1 MHHKRCPNCG
11 FSNPPFK
18 FCGECGTSL
27 DSPARPHQIPT
38 VDTAVVEH
46 ALPHGAERRQLT
58 VLFCDI
64 VDSTAFTEKLDPEE
78 LRNLLEVYRTCIM
91 EVVLAQ
97 NGHIARYF
105 GDGILVYFGY
115 PIAHEDTA
123 HRAVRAALG
132 IVAAIETL
140 NPYLQTT
147 FGVEIKVRLSIDTGL
162 VVVWH
167 ISGEASPEAIDIVGK
182 TPNIAARMQELA
194 TPNSIVIGDT
204 THQLVE
210 GFFYTSALGASLLR
224 GISQP
229 VNVYQVSGEI
239 PAQSRLDIAS
249 ESGLTPLIG
258 REHEVE
264 LLKQGWTQVLASKG
278 QALLIEG
285 EAGIGKSRCLQL
297 IQEYVEHSPE
307 AMIMECRCSPY
318 YQNSPLYPI
327 LSLFQEHVVQFTSTD
342 TAQTRLDKLENLL
355 RDYSIPTVGG
365 DTASLS
371 DSERDVQ
378 EQTPETLPLL
388 AELLEIPFEIQQQTV
403 TGVGA
408 RPYSRPVERDTYPSG
423 WGRRQRRQQTLEVLV
438 QVLLKMAEQR
448 PILFV
453 VEDLHW
459 IDPSS
464 IEFLTLLIHRI
475 ENARIFAVLSC
486 RTDTQPY
493 RYGTPL
499 ERLKGSE
506 ETSAEARDPD
516 DQDRLT
522 SDLLQRSNMS
532 IELEQLLHPE
542 WANALTLATLTP
554 PQVKAMIQHVA
565 GDTVLPSKALTQIV
579 EMTEGVPLFV
589 EELTQMMLEGDPLT
603 LASDASDETDPHAQT
618 MEVPVTLQD
627 LLTARLD
634 ELGAAKEIV
643 QLGATLGREWTAE
656 LLHEVASGLDL
667 GNRLFTDFASLKG
680 ELNKLVNAY
689 ILNRSRGGV
698 SPSVHAGEGTSPLR
712 YTFRHPLLRETAY
725 QALLRSKRQQYH
737 QQIAE
742 VLQDGGGFQ
751 PELVAYHYTEAGL
764 PEKAI
769 DYWHRAGHRA
779 LERSANVEGIRHITQ
794 GLAALE
800 KLSANAS
807 ARELE
812 ATAQREL
819 ELQTIL
825 GSALIATK
833 GYAAPEVEIAYT
845 RARELLET
853 LESKEPDLERDGDA
867 SLDRIKD
874 LRFPILFGLWLS
886 HLVRGRF
893 LSARELGEQCFVIA
907 KQAEDPAFEVEA
919 HRALGAT
926 LYYLSEFRDAL
937 AHLEAGIE
945 LYQPQHHPVPTFLH
959 FVADPGMTLL
969 AYSAPLLW
977 CLGYPLRAE
986 QRLAEAARIG
996 KNRNHPFSDAVLLH
1010 FKSVLYQH
1018 QERVEEVE
1026 TAATQ
1031 MLQICQEHGFSLW
1044 EAAATVMKG
1053 WALTLSSFNET
1064 VARNEMEGD
1073 SNTGT
1078 CKEQATDTYPQ
1089 GTIKKSEEGIAM
1101 IRKGI
1106 AAWEKTR
1113 AELQLP
1119 LFLELLAQ
1127 AYQRAGQYTL
1137 ALQTLDS
1144 ALSVVTRT
1152 GERAYDAELTRR
1164 KGELCLVL
1172 GKETGTVGKKEFGE
1186 TPKPKHPSD
1195 NTVAKAESYFQEAL
1209 AIARRQGAK
1218 SWELRAALS
1227 LSELWCTQDRCA
1239 DAYNLLRP
1247 IYLWFSEGFD
1257 TKDLRQAKHLLETL
1271 KNSHQ
1276 FPLSSK
1282 H

>member
-1 MHHKRCPNCG
+1 M
-11 FSNPPFK
+11 
-18 FCGECGTSL
+18 E
-27 DSPARPHQIPT
+27 Q
-38 VDTAVVEH
+38 V
-46 ALPHGAERRQLT
+46 LPHGAERRQLT

-115 PIAHEDTA
+115 PITHEDAA

-140 NPYLQTT
+140 NPYLQAT
-147 FGVEIKVRLSIDTGL
+147 FGVEINVRLSIDTGL

-167 ISGEASPEAIDIVGK
+167 ISAEESPEAIDIVGK
-182 TPNIAARMQELA
+182 TPNVAARMQKLA
-194 TPNSIVIGDT
+194 TPNGIVIGDT
-204 THQLVE
+204 THQLVD
-210 GFFYTSALGASLLR
+210 GFFNTAALGASPLR

-258 REHEVE
+258 REREVE
-264 LLKQGWTQVLASKG
+264 SLKQSWAQVLASKG

-297 IQEYVEHSPE
+297 IQESVEHHPE
-307 AMIMECRCSPY
+307 AVTMECRCSPY

-327 LSLFQEHVVQFTSTD
+327 LSLFQEHVVQFTNTD
-342 TAQTRLDKLENLL
+342 TAQTHLDKLENLL
-355 RDYSIPTVGG
+355 RDYNIPTVGG
-365 DTASLS
+365 DTASPSNS
-371 DSERDVQ
+371 DREVQ
-378 EQTPETLPLL
+378 EHTPETLPLL
-388 AELLEIPFEIQQQTV
+388 AELLEIPFEVQQQTV
-403 TGVGA
+403 TGVGT
-408 RPYSRPVERDTYPSG
+408 RPYGRPVEQDTYPSG

-438 QVLLKMAEQR
+438 QVLLKMAEQK

-464 IEFLTLLIHRI
+464 IEFLTLLITRI

-486 RTDTQPY
+486 RSGTQPY
-493 RYGTPL
+493 RHVEETPKQKPPLGLKREGQEMGTPH
-499 ERLKGSE
+499 GSRE
-506 ETSAEARDPD
+506 SEFFPTEILDG
-516 DQDRLT
+516 
-522 SDLLQRSNMS
+522 
-532 IELEQLLHPE
+532 EVLEQLLRPE
-542 WANALTLATLTP
+542 WANALTLAALTP
-554 PQVKAMIQHVA
+554 PQVKEMIQHVA
-565 GDTVLPSKALTQIV
+565 GDTALPSEVLTRII

-589 EELTQMMLEGDPLT
+589 EELTQMMLENVSGLQTPPT
-603 LASDASDETDPHAQT
+603 SEVSDGTDPHSQT

-656 LLHEVASGLDL
+656 LLHEIASGIDL
-667 GNRLFTDFASLKG
+667 ENRLFTDFASLKG

-689 ILNRSRGGV
+689 ILNRNQV
-698 SPSVHAGEGTSPLR
+698 ADNQLR

-725 QALLRSKRQQYH
+725 QSLLRSRRQQYH

-742 VLQDGGGFQ
+742 VLQGGGGFQ
-751 PELVAYHYTEAGL
+751 PELVAHHYTEAGL

-769 DYWHRAGHRA
+769 DYWHRAGQRA

-800 KLSANAS
+800 ELSTNAS

-833 GYAAPEVEIAYT
+833 GYAAPEVEVAYT

-853 LESKEPDLERDGDA
+853 LESKEPTLEGNTDS

-907 KQAEDPAFEVEA
+907 KQVGDPAFEVEA

-926 LYYLSEFRDAL
+926 LYYLSEFKDAL

-977 CLGYPLRAE
+977 CLGYPLQAE
-986 QRLAEAARIG
+986 ERLAEAARIG
-996 KNRNHPFSDAVLLH
+996 RDRSHPFSDAVLLH
-1010 FKSVLYQH
+1010 FKAVLYQH
-1018 QERVEEVE
+1018 QDEVEEVE
-1026 TAATQ
+1026 TTATQ

-1053 WALTLSSFNET
+1053 WALTELNH
-1064 VARNEMEGD
+1064 
-1073 SNTGT
+1073 
-1078 CKEQATDTYPQ
+1078 
-1089 GTIKKSEEGIAM
+1089 SEEGIAM

-1119 LFLELLAQ
+1119 LFLALLAQ

-1172 GKETGTVGKKEFGE
+1172 GKETEIVGGKDTTSTV
-1186 TPKPKHPSD
+1186 
-1195 NTVAKAESYFQEAL
+1195 VKAESYFQEAL

-1227 LSELWCTQDRCA
+1227 LSELWCTQDRCRE
-1239 DAYNLLRP
+1239 AYNLLRP

-1257 TKDLRQAKHLLETL
+1257 TKDLRQAKHLLKKLQEVNHSN
-1271 KNSHQ
+1271 K
-1276 FPLSSK
+1276 
-1282 H
+1282 

>member
-1 MHHKRCPNCG
+1 MDHKRCPNCG
-11 FSNPPFK
+11 FLNPPFK
-18 FCGECGTSL
+18 FCGECGTPL
-27 DSPARPHQIPT
+27 ESPRGSRQIPG
-38 VDTAVVEH
+38 VDTAVVEQT
-46 ALPHGAERRQLT
+46 LPHGAERRQLT

-64 VDSTAFTEKLDPEE
+64 VDSTVFTEKLDPEE

-97 NGHIARYF
+97 DGHIARYF

-115 PIAHEDTA
+115 PIAHEDAA

-132 IVAAIETL
+132 IVAALETL
-140 NPYLQTT
+140 NPYLQAT
-147 FGVEIKVRLSIDTGL
+147 FGMKVNVRLSIDTGL

-167 ISGEASPEAIDIVGK
+167 ISVEGSPEAIDIVGK
-182 TPNIAARMQELA
+182 TPNLAARMQEFA
-194 TPNSIVIGDT
+194 TPNSIVIGNT
-204 THQLVE
+204 THQLIE
-210 GFFYTSALGASLLR
+210 GFFKTDALGTFPVR

-258 REHEVE
+258 REREIE
-264 LLKQGWTQVLASKG
+264 SLKRGWAQVLASNG

-297 IQEYVEHSPE
+297 IQEYVERAPE
-307 AMIMECRCSPY
+307 AVIMECRCSPY

-355 RDYSIPTVGG
+355 RNYSIPTVG
-365 DTASLS
+365 DDAASPSNS
-371 DSERDVQ
+371 DGEVQ
-378 EQTPETLPLL
+378 EHAPETLPLL
-388 AELLEIPFEIQQQTV
+388 AELLEIPLEVQQQTG

-408 RPYSRPVERDTYPSG
+408 RPYGRPVEQDTYPSG
-423 WGRRQRRQQTLEVLV
+423 WGRRQRRQQTLEVLI
-438 QVLLKMAEQR
+438 QVLLKMAEQK

-464 IEFLTLLIHRI
+464 IEFLTLLITRI

-486 RTDTQPY
+486 RTDTQHFRQSSQPEEDEQ
-493 RYGTPL
+493 PL
-499 ERLKGSE
+499 
-506 ETSAEARDPD
+506 
-516 DQDRLT
+516 QDEI
-522 SDLLQRSNMS
+522 SDGDLDSSVLDR
-532 IELEQLLHPE
+532 EVLEQLLHPE
-542 WANALTLATLTP
+542 WANALPLAALTP
-554 PQVKAMIQHVA
+554 PQVEEMIQHVA
-565 GDTVLPSKALTQIV
+565 GDTALPSEVLTRIV

-589 EELTQMMLEGDPLT
+589 EELTQMMLENVSGLQTPPTFDV
-603 LASDASDETDPHAQT
+603 SDGTGPHSQT

-627 LLTARLD
+627 LLTAKLD

-667 GNRLFTDFASLKG
+667 GNRLFTDFALLKG

-698 SPSVHAGEGTSPLR
+698 SPSVLVGEGTSPLR

-725 QALLRSKRQQYH
+725 QSLLRSKRQQYH

-769 DYWHRAGHRA
+769 DYWHRAGQRA

-800 KLSANAS
+800 KLSINAS
-807 ARELE
+807 TRGSE

-833 GYAAPEVEIAYT
+833 GYAAPEVEVAYT

-853 LESKEPDLERDGDA
+853 FESQEPTLAGDTDA

-907 KQAEDPAFEVEA
+907 KQAGDPAFEVEA

-977 CLGYPLRAE
+977 SLGFPLQAE
-986 QRLAEAARIG
+986 ERVAEAARIG
-996 KNRNHPFSDAVLLH
+996 KDRSHPFSDAVLLH

-1018 QERVEEVE
+1018 QEKVEEVE
-1026 TAATQ
+1026 TTATQ

-1053 WALTLSSFNET
+1053 WALTELD
-1064 VARNEMEGD
+1064 R
-1073 SNTGT
+1073 
-1078 CKEQATDTYPQ
+1078 
-1089 GTIKKSEEGIAM
+1089 SEEGIAM

-1113 AELQLP
+1113 AELLLP

-1144 ALSVVTRT
+1144 ALGVVTRT
-1152 GERAYDAELTRR
+1152 GERAYDVELTRR

-1172 GKETGTVGKKEFGE
+1172 GKETEAVGGKEFGV
-1186 TPKPKHPSD
+1186 TNPSY
-1195 NTVAKAESYFQEAL
+1195 NAVTKAESYFQEAL

-1227 LSELWCTQDRCA
+1227 LSELWCTQDRYRE
-1239 DAYNLLRP
+1239 AYNLLRP
-1247 IYLWFSEGFD
+1247 IYMWFSEGFD
-1257 TKDLRQAKHLLETL
+1257 TKDLRQARHLLEKL
-1271 KNSHQ
+1271 KDSHQ
-1276 FPLSSK
+1276 PLVSSSRR
-1282 H
+1282 

>member
-1 MHHKRCPNCG
+1 M
-11 FSNPPFK
+11 
-18 FCGECGTSL
+18 E
-27 DSPARPHQIPT
+27 Q
-38 VDTAVVEH
+38 

-97 NGHIARYF
+97 SGHVARYF

-115 PIAHEDTA
+115 PIAHEDAA
-123 HRAVRAALG
+123 HRAVRSGLG

-140 NPYLQTT
+140 NPYLQAT
-147 FGVEIKVRLSIDTGL
+147 FGVEINVRLSIDTGL
-162 VVVWH
+162 VVVWVL
-167 ISGEASPEAIDIVGK
+167 SGKESPEAIDIVGK
-182 TPNIAARMQELA
+182 TPNIAARMQALA

-210 GFFYTSALGASLLR
+210 GFFKTDALGSFPIR

-258 REHEVE
+258 RTREVE
-264 LLKQGWTQVLASKG
+264 SLKHRWAQVIASKG
-278 QALLIEG
+278 QAVLIEG
-285 EAGIGKSRCLQL
+285 EAGIGKSRCLQV
-297 IQEYVEHSPE
+297 IQEHVESHPE
-307 AMIMECRCSPY
+307 AVTMEGRCSSY

-327 LSLFQEHVVQFTSTD
+327 LSLFQEHVVQFSSTD
-342 TAQTRLDKLENLL
+342 TPQTRLDKLESLL
-355 RDYSIPTVGG
+355 RDYNIPTVGG
-365 DTASLS
+365 DTTSVS
-371 DSERDVQ
+371 DSDREGQ
-378 EQTPETLPLL
+378 AHTPETLPLL

-408 RPYSRPVERDTYPSG
+408 RPYSRPVEQDTYPSG
-423 WGRRQRRQQTLEVLV
+423 WGRRQRRQQTLELLV
-438 QVLLKMAEQR
+438 QVLLKMAEQN

-464 IEFLTLLIHRI
+464 IEFLTLLITRI

-499 ERLKGSE
+499 AYLRGSE
-506 ETSAEARDPD
+506 EALAEARDSD
-516 DQDRLT
+516 GQDRVT

-542 WANALTLATLTP
+542 WANTLTLTALTPLEVET
-554 PQVKAMIQHVA
+554 MIQHVA
-565 GDTVLPSKALTQIV
+565 GDTALPSETLTRIV

-589 EELTQMMLEGDPLT
+589 EELTQMMLEGARVEAGKEGSRDTSSSNLPT
-603 LASDASDETDPHAQT
+603 FQPSFPHSQT

-627 LLTARLD
+627 LLTTRLD

-656 LLHEVASGLDL
+656 LLHEIAFGLEL
-667 GNRLFTDFASLKG
+667 ENRFFTDFAALKG

-689 ILNRSRGGV
+689 ILNRNQV
-698 SPSVHAGEGTSPLR
+698 ADNQLR

-725 QALLRSKRQQYH
+725 QSLLRSRRQQYH

-742 VLQDGGGFQ
+742 VLQNSGGFQ

-764 PEKAI
+764 PEKAV
-769 DYWHRAGHRA
+769 DYWHRAGQRA

-800 KLSANAS
+800 ELSENTNLRRLVS
-807 ARELE
+807 
-812 ATAQREL
+812 TAQQEL

-833 GYAAPEVEIAYT
+833 GYAAPEVEGAYT

-853 LESKEPDLERDGDA
+853 LESKEPTLGKNVDT
-867 SLDRIKD
+867 SLDRVKD

-907 KQAEDPAFEVEA
+907 KQAGDAAFEVEA

-926 LYYLSEFRDAL
+926 LYYLSEFKEAL

-945 LYQPQHHPVPTFLH
+945 LYQPQQHPVPTFLH
-959 FVADPGMTLL
+959 FVADPGTTLL

-977 CLGYPLRAE
+977 CLGYPRQAE
-986 QRLAEAARIG
+986 ERLVEAARIG
-996 KNRNHPFSDAVLLH
+996 EDRNHPFSDAVLLH
-1010 FKSVLYQH
+1010 FKAVLYQH
-1018 QERVEEVE
+1018 KNEVE
-1026 TAATQ
+1026 MVETTATQ

-1053 WALTLSSFNET
+1053 WALTELNH
-1064 VARNEMEGD
+1064 
-1073 SNTGT
+1073 
-1078 CKEQATDTYPQ
+1078 
-1089 GTIKKSEEGIAM
+1089 SEEGISM

-1119 LFLELLAQ
+1119 LFLTLLAQ

-1164 KGELCLVL
+1164 KGELCLTL
-1172 GKETGTVGKKEFGE
+1172 GKTTEAVDEKDTTS
-1186 TPKPKHPSD
+1186 TA
-1195 NTVAKAESYFQEAL
+1195 AKAESYFQEAL

-1227 LSELWCTQDRCA
+1227 LSELWYTQDRYRE
-1239 DAYNLLRP
+1239 AYNLLRP
-1247 IYLWFSEGFD
+1247 IYVWFSEGFE
-1257 TKDLRQAKHLLETL
+1257 TKDLQHAKHLLEKLQATL
-1271 KNSHQ
+1271 K
-1276 FPLSSK
+1276 
-1282 H
+1282 

>member
-1 MHHKRCPNCG
+1 M
-11 FSNPPFK
+11 
-18 FCGECGTSL
+18 EQT
-27 DSPARPHQIPT
+27 
-38 VDTAVVEH
+38 
-46 ALPHGAERRQLT
+46 LPHGAERRQLT

-64 VDSTAFTEKLDPEE
+64 VDSTAFTERLDPEE

-97 NGHIARYF
+97 SGHIARYF

-115 PIAHEDTA
+115 PIAHEDAA

-140 NPYLQTT
+140 NPYLQAT
-147 FGVEIKVRLSIDTGL
+147 FGVEINVRLSIDTGL
-162 VVVWH
+162 VVIWH
-167 ISGEASPEAIDIVGK
+167 ISAEGSPEAIDIVGK
-182 TPNIAARMQELA
+182 TPNLAARIQELA

-204 THQLVE
+204 TYQLVE
-210 GFFYTSALGASLLR
+210 GFFYTAPLGASLIR

-229 VNVYQVSGEI
+229 VNVYKVSGEI

-258 REHEVE
+258 REREIE
-264 LLKQGWTQVLASKG
+264 SLRQGWAQVLASKG

-297 IQEYVEHSPE
+297 IQEYVERSPE
-307 AMIMECRCSPY
+307 AVIMECRCSPY

-327 LSLFQEHVVQFTSTD
+327 LSLFQEHVVQFASTD

-355 RDYSIPTVGG
+355 RDYNIPTVGG

-371 DSERDVQ
+371 DADREGQ
-378 EQTPETLPLL
+378 EHAPETLPLL
-388 AELLEIPFEIQQQTV
+388 AELLEIPFEVQQQTE

-408 RPYSRPVERDTYPSG
+408 RLYSRPVEQDTYPSG

-464 IEFLTLLIHRI
+464 IEFLTLLIARI
-475 ENARIFAVLSC
+475 ENARIYAVLSC
-486 RTDTQPY
+486 RTGTQPY
-493 RYGTPL
+493 RHIAPL
-499 ERLKGSE
+499 GLNIGEREMDSAHGSQE
-506 ETSAEARDPD
+506 SEFPPTAVL
-516 DQDRLT
+516 DRE
-522 SDLLQRSNMS
+522 M
-532 IELEQLLHPE
+532 LEQLLRPE
-542 WANALTLATLTP
+542 WADALTLAALTP
-554 PQVKAMIQHVA
+554 PQVEEMIQHVA
-565 GDTVLPSKALTQIV
+565 GDTALPSEALTRIV

-603 LASDASDETDPHAQT
+603 LTSDVSGSGVTDPRSQT

-656 LLHEVASGLDL
+656 LLHEVASGLYV

-689 ILNRSRGGV
+689 ILNRNQV
-698 SPSVHAGEGTSPLR
+698 ADNQLR

-725 QALLRSKRQQYH
+725 QSLLRSKRQQYH
-737 QQIAE
+737 QRIAE
-742 VLQDGGGFQ
+742 VLQGENGFQ

-764 PEKAI
+764 HEKAI
-769 DYWHRAGHRA
+769 DYWHHAGQRA

-800 KLSANAS
+800 KLSANANT
-807 ARELE
+807 RELK

-833 GYAAPEVEIAYT
+833 GYAAPEVEVAYT

-853 LESKEPDLERDGDA
+853 LESREPTLEGDADA

-919 HRALGAT
+919 HRVLGAT

-977 CLGYPLRAE
+977 CLGYPLQAE
-986 QRLAEAARIG
+986 ERLDEAARIG
-996 KNRNHPFSDAVLLH
+996 KDRSHHFSDAVLLH

-1018 QERVEEVE
+1018 QEKVEEVE
-1026 TAATQ
+1026 TTATQ

-1053 WALTLSSFNET
+1053 WALTELN
-1064 VARNEMEGD
+1064 R
-1073 SNTGT
+1073 
-1078 CKEQATDTYPQ
+1078 
-1089 GTIKKSEEGIAM
+1089 SEEGIAM

-1119 LFLELLAQ
+1119 LFLTLLAQ

-1172 GKETGTVGKKEFGE
+1172 GKETDAVGEKEFGE
-1186 TPKPKHPSD
+1186 TPKQKHPSY

-1227 LSELWCTQDRCA
+1227 LSELWCTQDRYR

-1247 IYLWFSEGFD
+1247 IYMWFSEGFD
-1257 TKDLRQAKHLLETL
+1257 TKYLRQARHLLEKL
-1271 KNSHQ
+1271 ENSHQ
-1276 FPLSSK
+1276 PSAISRR
-1282 H
+1282 

>member
-1 MHHKRCPNCG
+1 M
-11 FSNPPFK
+11 
-18 FCGECGTSL
+18 E
-27 DSPARPHQIPT
+27 Q
-38 VDTAVVEH
+38 

-115 PIAHEDTA
+115 PIAHEDAA

-140 NPYLQTT
+140 NPYLQAT
-147 FGVEIKVRLSIDTGL
+147 FGVEISVRLSVDTGL

-167 ISGEASPEAIDIVGK
+167 ISGEESPEAIDIVGK
-182 TPNIAARMQELA
+182 TPNVAARMEKLA
-194 TPNSIVIGDT
+194 TPNGVVIGDT

-210 GFFYTSALGASLLR
+210 GFFKTAALGAFPVR

-229 VNVYQVSGEI
+229 VDVYQVSGEI
-239 PAQSRLDIAS
+239 PAQSRLDIAG

-264 LLKQGWTQVLASKG
+264 SLKHGWAQALASKG

-285 EAGIGKSRCLQL
+285 EAGIGKSRCLQV
-297 IQEYVEHSPE
+297 IQAYVEDHSE
-307 AMIMECRCSPY
+307 AVTMECRCSPY

-327 LSLFQEHVVQFTSTD
+327 LSLFQEHVVQFSNTD

-355 RDYSIPTVGG
+355 RDYSIPTLGG

-371 DSERDVQ
+371 DSDREVQ
-378 EQTPETLPLL
+378 EHTPETLPLL

-408 RPYSRPVERDTYPSG
+408 RPYGRPVEQDTYPSG
-423 WGRRQRRQQTLEVLV
+423 WGRRQRRQQTLDVLV
-438 QVLLKMAEQR
+438 QVLLKMAAQR

-464 IEFLTLLIHRI
+464 IEFLTLLIARM
-475 ENARIFAVLSC
+475 ENARIFVVLSC

-493 RYGTPL
+493 RHVAPL
-499 ERLKGSE
+499 GLKREGREMDMPHGDRESE
-506 ETSAEARDPD
+506 LSPTEILDGEG
-516 DQDRLT
+516 
-522 SDLLQRSNMS
+522 
-532 IELEQLLHPE
+532 LEQLLQPA
-542 WANALTLATLTP
+542 WANTLTLATLTP
-554 PQVKAMIQHVA
+554 PQVEEIIRHVA
-565 GDTVLPSKALTQIV
+565 GDTALPAEASTRIV

-603 LASDASDETDPHAQT
+603 LTSEASNGTESPSQT

-634 ELGAAKEIV
+634 ALGTAKEIV
-643 QLGATLGREWTAE
+643 QIGATLGREWTAE
-656 LLHEVASGLDL
+656 LLHEVASGIEPR
-667 GNRLFTDFASLKG
+667 NRLFADFASLKS
-680 ELNKLVNAY
+680 ELNKLVSAY
-689 ILNRSRGGV
+689 ILNRNEMADNR
-698 SPSVHAGEGTSPLR
+698 LR

-725 QALLRSKRQQYH
+725 QSLLRSRRQRYH

-742 VLQDGGGFQ
+742 VLQGDGGFQ
-751 PELVAYHYTEAGL
+751 PELVAHHYTEAGL
-764 PEKAI
+764 PEKAV
-769 DYWHRAGHRA
+769 DYWHHAGQRA

-800 KLSANAS
+800 KLSTNAS
-807 ARELE
+807 TRNLG
-812 ATAQREL
+812 ATAQQEL

-833 GYAAPEVEIAYT
+833 GYAAPEVEVAYT

-853 LESKEPDLERDGDA
+853 LEGKEATFKGDAEA

-874 LRFPILFGLWLS
+874 HRFPILFGLWLS

-907 KQAEDPAFEVEA
+907 KQTEDPAFEVEA

-926 LYYLSEFRDAL
+926 LYYLSEFKNAL
-937 AHLEAGIE
+937 AHLESGIE

-977 CLGYPLRAE
+977 CLGYPVQAE
-986 QRLAEAARIG
+986 ERLVEAAMIG
-996 KNRNHPFSDAVLLH
+996 KDRNHPFSDAVLLH
-1010 FKSVLYQH
+1010 FKTVLYQH
-1018 QERVEEVE
+1018 QEEVE
-1026 TAATQ
+1026 KVETTATQ

-1044 EAAATVMKG
+1044 EAAATVMIG
-1053 WALTLSSFNET
+1053 WSLT
-1064 VARNEMEGD
+1064 
-1073 SNTGT
+1073 
-1078 CKEQATDTYPQ
+1078 EQNH
-1089 GTIKKSEEGIAM
+1089 SEAGIAM

-1119 LFLELLAQ
+1119 LFLALLAQ
-1127 AYQRAGQYTL
+1127 AYQRTGQHTL
-1137 ALQTLDS
+1137 ALQTLDA
-1144 ALSVVTRT
+1144 ALGVVTRT

-1172 GKETGTVGKKEFGE
+1172 GKEAETVG
-1186 TPKPKHPSD
+1186 
-1195 NTVAKAESYFQEAL
+1195 AKGTTSTAARAESYFQEAL

-1227 LSELWCTQDRCA
+1227 LSELWCTQDRCRE
-1239 DAYNLLRP
+1239 AYNLLRP
-1247 IYLWFSEGFD
+1247 IYVWFSEGLD
-1257 TKDLRQAKHLLETL
+1257 TRDLQRAKHLLEKL

-1276 FPLSSK
+1276 PSVSIS
-1282 H
+1282 HR

>member
-1 MHHKRCPNCG
+1 MDHKRCPNCG
-11 FSNPPFK
+11 FLNPPFK

-27 DSPARPHQIPT
+27 ESPERSRQIPA
-38 VDTAVVEH
+38 VDTAVVEQT
-46 ALPHGAERRQLT
+46 LPHGAERRQLT

-64 VDSTAFTEKLDPEE
+64 VDSTVFTEKLDPEE

-97 NGHIARYF
+97 DGHIARYF

-115 PIAHEDTA
+115 PIAHEDAA

-132 IVAAIETL
+132 IVAALETL
-140 NPYLQTT
+140 NPYLQAT
-147 FGVEIKVRLSIDTGL
+147 FGVEINVRLSIDTGL

-167 ISGEASPEAIDIVGK
+167 ISAEGSPEAIDIVGK
-182 TPNIAARMQELA
+182 TPNLAARIQELA

-204 THQLVE
+204 TYQLVE
-210 GFFYTSALGASLLR
+210 GFFYTAPLGASLIR

-229 VNVYQVSGEI
+229 VNVYKVSGEI
-239 PAQSRLDIAS
+239 PAQSRLEIAS

-258 REHEVE
+258 REREIE
-264 LLKQGWTQVLASKG
+264 SLKQGWAQVLASKG

-297 IQEYVEHSPE
+297 IQEYVERSPE
-307 AMIMECRCSPY
+307 AVIMECRCSPY

-342 TAQTRLDKLENLL
+342 TTETRLDKLENLL
-355 RDYSIPTVGG
+355 RDYSIPTVG
-365 DTASLS
+365 DDAVSASNS
-371 DSERDVQ
+371 DREVQ
-378 EQTPETLPLL
+378 AHAPETLPLL
-388 AELLEIPFEIQQQTV
+388 AELLEIPLEVQQQTE

-408 RPYSRPVERDTYPSG
+408 RVYSRPVEQDTYPSG

-438 QVLLKMAEQR
+438 QVLLKMAEQK

-464 IEFLTLLIHRI
+464 IEFLTLLITRI

-486 RTDTQPY
+486 RTDTQLY
-493 RYGTPL
+493 RDATPTGVV
-499 ERLKGSE
+499 KS
-506 ETSAEARDPD
+506 DPA
-516 DQDRLT
+516 LT
-522 SDLLQRSNMS
+522 DTQQLTPNNHDG
-532 IELEQLLHPE
+532 EVLEQLLRPE
-542 WANALTLATLTP
+542 WANALPLAALTP
-554 PQVKAMIQHVA
+554 PQVEEMIQHVA
-565 GDTVLPSKALTQIV
+565 GDTALPSEALTRIV

-603 LASDASDETDPHAQT
+603 LTSDVSGVTDPRSQT

-643 QLGATLGREWTAE
+643 QLGATLGREWTAQ
-656 LLHEVASGLDL
+656 LLHEVASGLYV
-667 GNRLFTDFASLKG
+667 GNRLFTDFALLKG

-689 ILNRSRGGV
+689 ILNRNQV
-698 SPSVHAGEGTSPLR
+698 ADNQLR

-725 QALLRSKRQQYH
+725 QSLLRSRRQRYH
-737 QQIAE
+737 QRIAE
-742 VLQDGGGFQ
+742 VLQGESGFQ

-769 DYWHRAGHRA
+769 DYWHRAGQRA

-800 KLSANAS
+800 KLSVNAGT
-807 ARELE
+807 RESE

-833 GYAAPEVEIAYT
+833 GYAAPEVEVAYT

-853 LESKEPDLERDGDA
+853 LESQEPTSEGDA
-867 SLDRIKD
+867 DALLDRIKD

-893 LSARELGEQCFVIA
+893 LSARELGEQCFGIA
-907 KQAEDPAFEVEA
+907 KQAGDPAFEVEA

-977 CLGYPLRAE
+977 CLGYPLQAE
-986 QRLAEAARIG
+986 ERVAEAARIG
-996 KNRNHPFSDAVLLH
+996 KNRSHPFSDAVLLH

-1018 QERVEEVE
+1018 QEKVEEVQT
-1026 TAATQ
+1026 TATE
-1031 MLQICQEHGFSLW
+1031 MLEICQEHGFSLW

-1053 WALTLSSFNET
+1053 WALTLSSFNEA
-1064 VARNEMEGD
+1064 VARNQMQGN
-1073 SNTGT
+1073 SNTVT
-1078 CKEQATDTYPQ
+1078 RKEQTTDTYSQ

-1113 AELQLP
+1113 AELLLP
-1119 LFLELLAQ
+1119 LFLTLLAQ

-1144 ALSVVTRT
+1144 ALDVVTRT

-1172 GKETGTVGKKEFGE
+1172 GEEAEAVGRKDV
-1186 TPKPKHPSD
+1186 TSA
-1195 NTVAKAESYFQEAL
+1195 VAKAESYFQEAL
-1209 AIARRQGAK
+1209 AIARRQGAR

-1227 LSELWCTQDRCA
+1227 LSELWCTQNRYRE
-1239 DAYNLLRP
+1239 AYNLLRP
-1247 IYLWFSEGFD
+1247 IYMWFSEGFD
-1257 TKDLRQAKHLLETL
+1257 TKDLRQAKHLLEKL
-1271 KNSHQ
+1271 KDGHQ
-1276 FPLSSK
+1276 PSAISRR
-1282 H
+1282 

>member
-1 MHHKRCPNCG
+1 M
-11 FSNPPFK
+11 
-18 FCGECGTSL
+18 E
-27 DSPARPHQIPT
+27 Q
-38 VDTAVVEH
+38 

-97 NGHIARYF
+97 SGHVARYF

-115 PIAHEDTA
+115 PIAHEDAA
-123 HRAVRAALG
+123 HRAVRSGLG

-140 NPYLQTT
+140 NPYLQAT
-147 FGVEIKVRLSIDTGL
+147 FGVEINVRLSIDTGL
-162 VVVWH
+162 VVVWVL
-167 ISGEASPEAIDIVGK
+167 SGKESPEAIDIVGK
-182 TPNIAARMQELA
+182 TPNIAARMQALA

-210 GFFYTSALGASLLR
+210 GFFKTDALGSFPIR

-258 REHEVE
+258 RTREVE
-264 LLKQGWTQVLASKG
+264 SLKHRWAQVLASKG
-278 QALLIEG
+278 QAVLIEG
-285 EAGIGKSRCLQL
+285 EAGIGKSRCLQV
-297 IQEYVEHSPE
+297 IQEHVESHPE
-307 AMIMECRCSPY
+307 AVTMEGRCSSY

-327 LSLFQEHVVQFTSTD
+327 LSLFQEHVVQFSSTD
-342 TAQTRLDKLENLL
+342 TPQTRLDKLESLL
-355 RDYSIPTVGG
+355 RDYNIPTVGG
-365 DTASLS
+365 DTTSVS
-371 DSERDVQ
+371 DSDREGQ
-378 EQTPETLPLL
+378 AHTPETLPLL

-408 RPYSRPVERDTYPSG
+408 RPYSRPVEQDTYPSG
-423 WGRRQRRQQTLEVLV
+423 WGRRQRRQQTLELLV
-438 QVLLKMAEQR
+438 QVLLKMAEQN

-464 IEFLTLLIHRI
+464 IEFLTLLITRI

-499 ERLKGSE
+499 EYLKGSE
-506 ETSAEARDPD
+506 ETLAEARDSD
-516 DQDRLT
+516 GKDRVT

-542 WANALTLATLTP
+542 WANTLTLTP
-554 PQVKAMIQHVA
+554 LTPLEVETMIQHVA
-565 GDTVLPSKALTQIV
+565 GDTALPSETLTRIV

-589 EELTQMMLEGDPLT
+589 EELTQMMLEGARVEAGKEGSRDTSSSNLPTFQPSL
-603 LASDASDETDPHAQT
+603 PHSQT

-627 LLTARLD
+627 LLTTRLD

-656 LLHEVASGLDL
+656 LLHEIAFGLEL
-667 GNRLFTDFASLKG
+667 ENRFFTDFAALKG

-689 ILNRSRGGV
+689 ILNRNQV
-698 SPSVHAGEGTSPLR
+698 VDNQFR

-725 QALLRSKRQQYH
+725 QSLLRSRRQQYH

-742 VLQDGGGFQ
+742 VLQNSGGFQ

-764 PEKAI
+764 PEKAV
-769 DYWHRAGHRA
+769 DYWHRAGQRA

-800 KLSANAS
+800 ELSENTNLRRLVS
-807 ARELE
+807 
-812 ATAQREL
+812 TAQQEL

-833 GYAAPEVEIAYT
+833 GYAAPEVEGAYT

-853 LESKEPDLERDGDA
+853 LESKEPTLGKNVDT
-867 SLDRIKD
+867 SLDRVKD

-907 KQAEDPAFEVEA
+907 KQAEDAAFEVEA

-926 LYYLSEFRDAL
+926 LYYLSEFKEAL

-945 LYQPQHHPVPTFLH
+945 LYQPQQHPVPTFLH
-959 FVADPGMTLL
+959 FVADPGTTLL

-977 CLGYPLRAE
+977 CLGYPLQAE
-986 QRLAEAARIG
+986 ERLVEATRIG
-996 KNRNHPFSDAVLLH
+996 EDRNHPFSDAVLLH
-1010 FKSVLYQH
+1010 FKAVLYQH
-1018 QERVEEVE
+1018 KNEVE
-1026 TAATQ
+1026 MVETTATQ

-1053 WALTLSSFNET
+1053 WALTELNH
-1064 VARNEMEGD
+1064 
-1073 SNTGT
+1073 
-1078 CKEQATDTYPQ
+1078 
-1089 GTIKKSEEGIAM
+1089 SEEGISM

-1119 LFLELLAQ
+1119 LFLTLLAQ

-1164 KGELCLVL
+1164 KGELCLTL
-1172 GKETGTVGKKEFGE
+1172 GKTTEAVDEKDTTS
-1186 TPKPKHPSD
+1186 TA
-1195 NTVAKAESYFQEAL
+1195 AKAESYFQEAL

-1227 LSELWCTQDRCA
+1227 LSELWYTQDRYRE
-1239 DAYNLLRP
+1239 AYNLLRP
-1247 IYLWFSEGFD
+1247 IYVWFSEGFE
-1257 TKDLRQAKHLLETL
+1257 TKDLQHAKHLLEKLQATL
-1271 KNSHQ
+1271 K
-1276 FPLSSK
+1276 
-1282 H
+1282 

>member
-1 MHHKRCPNCG
+1 MNHKRCPNCG
-11 FSNPPFK
+11 FLNPPFK

-27 DSPARPHQIPT
+27 ERPARSRQMPA
-38 VDTAVVEH
+38 VDTAVMEQ

-64 VDSTAFTEKLDPEE
+64 VDSTAFAEKLDPEE

-91 EVVLAQ
+91 KVVLAQ
-97 NGHIARYF
+97 SGHIARYF

-115 PIAHEDTA
+115 PIAHEDAA

-147 FGVEIKVRLSIDTGL
+147 FGVEINVRLSIDTGL

-167 ISGEASPEAIDIVGK
+167 ISAEESPEAIDIVGK
-182 TPNIAARMQELA
+182 TPNVAARMQKLA

-210 GFFYTSALGASLLR
+210 GFFKTDALGASPLR

-258 REHEVE
+258 REREIE
-264 LLKQGWTQVLASKG
+264 SLKQGWAQVLASKG
-278 QALLIEG
+278 QALLIAG
-285 EAGIGKSRCLQL
+285 EAGIGKSRCLQRM
-297 IQEYVEHSPE
+297 QASVQNHPE
-307 AMIMECRCSPY
+307 AVTMECRCSPY

-327 LSLFQEHVVQFTSTD
+327 LSLFQEHIVQFSSTD
-342 TAQTRLDKLENLL
+342 TAQTRLDKLESLL
-355 RDYSIPTVGG
+355 RDYSIPTIGG
-365 DTASLS
+365 DTVLLS
-371 DSERDVQ
+371 DADREVQ
-378 EQTPETLPLL
+378 ERTPETLPLL
-388 AELLEIPFEIQQQTV
+388 AELLEIPFEVQQQTV
-403 TGVGA
+403 TGVVA
-408 RPYSRPVERDTYPSG
+408 RPFGRPVEQDIYPSG
-423 WGRRQRRQQTLEVLV
+423 WGRRQRRQQTLEVLI
-438 QVLLKMAEQR
+438 QVLLKMAEQK

-464 IEFLTLLIHRI
+464 IEFLTLLITRI
-475 ENARIFAVLSC
+475 ENARIFVVLSC

-499 ERLKGSE
+499 AYLKGSE
-506 ETSAEARDPD
+506 EASAEAGDRN
-516 DQDRLT
+516 DQDRVT
-522 SDLLQRSNMS
+522 SDVLERSNMS
-532 IELEQLLHPE
+532 IELEELLRPE
-542 WANALTLATLTP
+542 WANVLTLAALPP
-554 PQVKAMIQHVA
+554 PQVEEMIQHVA
-565 GDTVLPSKALTQIV
+565 GETALPSEALTRII

-589 EELTQMMLEGDPLT
+589 EELTQMMLENVSGLQT
-603 LASDASDETDPHAQT
+603 LPTPDGSNGTEPQSQT

-656 LLHEVASGLDL
+656 LLHKVASGLEL
-667 GNRLFTDFASLKG
+667 ENRLFADFASLKG

-689 ILNRSRGGV
+689 ILNSSRGGV
-698 SPSVHAGEGTSPLR
+698 GAGEATSPLR
-712 YTFRHPLLRETAY
+712 YTFRHALLRETAY
-725 QALLRSKRQQYH
+725 QSLLRSRRQQYH

-742 VLQDGGGFQ
+742 VLQDDGGVQ
-751 PELVAYHYTEAGL
+751 PELVAHHYTEAGL
-764 PEKAI
+764 PEKAV
-769 DYWHRAGHRA
+769 DYWHRAGQRA
-779 LERSANVEGIRHITQ
+779 LERSANVEGIRHITH

-800 KLSANAS
+800 ELSANTHT
-807 ARELE
+807 RRLE
-812 ATAQREL
+812 STAQQEL

-833 GYAAPEVEIAYT
+833 GYAAPEVEGAYT

-853 LESKEPDLERDGDA
+853 LENEEPTLEGKIKK
-867 SLDRIKD
+867 LDRIKD

-907 KQAEDPAFEVEA
+907 KQAEDQAFEVEA

-926 LYYLSEFRDAL
+926 LYYLSEFKDAL

-945 LYQPQHHPVPTFLH
+945 LYQPQQHPVPTFLH
-959 FVADPGMTLL
+959 FVADPGTTLL

-977 CLGYPLRAE
+977 CLGYPLQAE
-986 QRLAEAARIG
+986 ERLVEAARIG
-996 KNRNHPFSDAVLLH
+996 EGRSHPFSDAVLLH
-1010 FKSVLYQH
+1010 FKAVLYQH
-1018 QERVEEVE
+1018 QDEVE
-1026 TAATQ
+1026 KVETTATQ

-1053 WALTLSSFNET
+1053 WALTELN
-1064 VARNEMEGD
+1064 R
-1073 SNTGT
+1073 
-1078 CKEQATDTYPQ
+1078 
-1089 GTIKKSEEGIAM
+1089 SEEGIPM

-1113 AELQLP
+1113 AELLLP
-1119 LFLELLAQ
+1119 LFLALLAQ

-1164 KGELCLVL
+1164 KGELCLAL
-1172 GKETGTVGKKEFGE
+1172 GKSTETIGGKD
-1186 TPKPKHPSD
+1186 TTSA
-1195 NTVAKAESYFQEAL
+1195 VAKAESYFQEAL

-1227 LSELWCTQDRCA
+1227 LSELWCTQDRYRE
-1239 DAYNLLRP
+1239 AYNLLRP

-1257 TKDLRQAKHLLETL
+1257 TKDLQQAKHLLEKLMTL
-1271 KNSHQ
+1271 
-1276 FPLSSK
+1276 FT
-1282 H
+1282 

>member
-1 MHHKRCPNCG
+1 M
-11 FSNPPFK
+11 
-18 FCGECGTSL
+18 E
-27 DSPARPHQIPT
+27 Q
-38 VDTAVVEH
+38 

-115 PIAHEDTA
+115 PIAHEDAA

-132 IVAAIETL
+132 IIAAIETL
-140 NPYLQTT
+140 NPYLQAT
-147 FGVEIKVRLSIDTGL
+147 FGVEISVRLSVDTGL

-167 ISGEASPEAIDIVGK
+167 ISGEESPEAIDIVGK
-182 TPNIAARMQELA
+182 TPNVAARMEKLA
-194 TPNSIVIGDT
+194 TPNSVVIGDT

-210 GFFYTSALGASLLR
+210 GFFKTAALGAFPVR

-229 VNVYQVSGEI
+229 VDVYQVSGEI
-239 PAQSRLDIAS
+239 PAQSRLDIAG

-264 LLKQGWTQVLASKG
+264 SLKHGWAQALASKG

-285 EAGIGKSRCLQL
+285 EAGIGKSRCLQV
-297 IQEYVEHSPE
+297 IQEYVEDHSE
-307 AMIMECRCSPY
+307 AVTMEGRCSPY

-327 LSLFQEHVVQFTSTD
+327 LSLFQEHVVQFSNTD

-355 RDYSIPTVGG
+355 RDYNIPTLGG

-371 DSERDVQ
+371 DSDHEGQ
-378 EQTPETLPLL
+378 EHTPETLPLL

-408 RPYSRPVERDTYPSG
+408 RPYGRPVEQDTYPSG
-423 WGRRQRRQQTLEVLV
+423 WGRRQRRQQTLDVLV

-464 IEFLTLLIHRI
+464 IEFLTLLITRM
-475 ENARIFAVLSC
+475 ENARIFVVLSC

-493 RYGTPL
+493 RHVAPL
-499 ERLKGSE
+499 GLKREGREMDMPHGDRESE
-506 ETSAEARDPD
+506 LSPTEILDGEG
-516 DQDRLT
+516 
-522 SDLLQRSNMS
+522 
-532 IELEQLLHPE
+532 LEQLLQPA
-542 WANALTLATLTP
+542 WANTLTLATLTP
-554 PQVKAMIQHVA
+554 PQVEEIIQHVA
-565 GDTVLPSKALTQIV
+565 GDTALPAETSTRIA

-603 LASDASDETDPHAQT
+603 LTSEASNVTESPSQT

-634 ELGAAKEIV
+634 ALGTAKEIV
-643 QLGATLGREWTAE
+643 QIGATLGREWTAE
-656 LLHEVASGLDL
+656 LLHEVASGIEPR
-667 GNRLFTDFASLKG
+667 NRLFADFASLKS
-680 ELNKLVNAY
+680 ELNKLVSAY
-689 ILNRSRGGV
+689 ILNRNEMADNR
-698 SPSVHAGEGTSPLR
+698 LR

-725 QALLRSKRQQYH
+725 QSLLRSRRQRYH

-742 VLQDGGGFQ
+742 VLQGDGGFQ
-751 PELVAYHYTEAGL
+751 PELVAHHYTEAGL
-764 PEKAI
+764 PEKAV
-769 DYWHRAGHRA
+769 DYWHHAGQRA

-800 KLSANAS
+800 KLSTNAS
-807 ARELE
+807 TRNLG
-812 ATAQREL
+812 ATAQQEL

-833 GYAAPEVEIAYT
+833 GYAAPEVEVAYT

-853 LESKEPDLERDGDA
+853 LESKGATFEGDAEA

-907 KQAEDPAFEVEA
+907 KQTEDPAFEVEA

-926 LYYLSEFRDAL
+926 LYYLSEFKNAL
-937 AHLEAGIE
+937 AHLESGIE

-977 CLGYPLRAE
+977 CLGYPVQAE
-986 QRLAEAARIG
+986 ERLVEAAMIG
-996 KNRNHPFSDAVLLH
+996 KDRNHPFSDAVLLY
-1010 FKSVLYQH
+1010 FKTMLYQH
-1018 QERVEEVE
+1018 QNEVE
-1026 TAATQ
+1026 KVETTATQ

-1044 EAAATVMKG
+1044 EAAATVMIG
-1053 WALTLSSFNET
+1053 WALT
-1064 VARNEMEGD
+1064 
-1073 SNTGT
+1073 
-1078 CKEQATDTYPQ
+1078 EQNH
-1089 GTIKKSEEGIAM
+1089 SEEGIAM

-1119 LFLELLAQ
+1119 LFLALLAQ
-1127 AYQRAGQYTL
+1127 AYQRTGQHTL
-1137 ALQTLDS
+1137 ALQTLDA
-1144 ALSVVTRT
+1144 ALGVVTRT

-1172 GKETGTVGKKEFGE
+1172 GKEAETVG
-1186 TPKPKHPSD
+1186 
-1195 NTVAKAESYFQEAL
+1195 AKGTTSAAARAESYFQDAL

-1227 LSELWCTQDRCA
+1227 LSELWCTQDRCRE
-1239 DAYNLLRP
+1239 AYNLLKP
-1247 IYLWFSEGFD
+1247 IYVWFSEGLD
-1257 TKDLRQAKHLLETL
+1257 TKDLQRAKHLLEQPNRTAR
-1271 KNSHQ
+1271 NN
-1276 FPLSSK
+1276 
-1282 H
+1282 